1 MEEVEAMCES
11 ICLINQGRIVL
22 SGRLNEGKARYG
34 RNTIAVEHASGPG
47 KLNGIPGVQS
57 CDDHGREVRLRLDP
71 AADAQ
76 RVMRAVLDRVQVS
89 SIRLDEPH
97 IEEIYLETVAQ
108 SEVHA

>member
-1 MEEVEAMCES
+1 
-11 ICLINQGRIVL
+11 
-22 SGRLNEGKARYG
+22 
-34 RNTIAVEHASGPG
+34 VEHASGPG

-57 CDDHGREVRLRLDP
+57 CDDDGREVRLRLDP

-76 RVMRAVLDRVQVS
+76 RVMRAVLDRVKVS

-108 SEVHA
+108 SDVHV